1 LKHATGDCWKTSL
14 SRTTLRWLLALG
26 WVLCCVTAQAAEPL
40 HFTTADLLNIEGRG
54 YSPPPYST
62 DASTLPGTW
71 QAVAL
76 PHAVAPQRVEAALED
91 RAGEPHTVVS
101 WYRLQVPPL
110 APTTQPR
117 YLYIPRW
124 KSDGQLTV
132 YGDSRLLYQSHA
144 SMEWNSWNL
153 PLWIALDETADAVA
167 PRIIL
172 LRMEHPVHAGAGLSS
187 MWLGEESSLH
197 WRYWLRD
204 VLQARLLF
212 LSSAAFL
219 AVGLFA
225 LFVWLRQRDQLLYL
239 LFFGVSATSYLRGM
253 HFYVGAERLPIPDAW
268 FSWLTVNSMFW
279 LVTLMHFFLNHLHR
293 RPVRWLN
300 RTVLAITVTMSVT
313 SLPFFTALPSL
324 YVLSAFAYLIL
335 LALGLGTASVGLYK
349 ALGAQ
354 SREGAMLAAW
364 GLLGML
370 FGVYDWLMQNNY
382 VGIEG
387 LYLGPYATV
396 LAFLVF
402 TAIMFRR
409 YVGAV
414 NEVKK
419 ANTTLAERLQARE
432 AELTQSHQ
440 RLREIEQRQTLAQE
454 RQRLMQDMHDGL
466 GSSLASALRV
476 VEKGRLGEADVA
488 QVLKGCIDDL
498 KLAIDSMEPVES
510 DLLLLLAT
518 LRFRL
523 GPRLEAT
530 GIALHWEVQK
540 VPPLDWLDPK
550 HALHILRILQE
561 AFTNIIKHTQATE
574 IHLST
579 AVEGEWVV
587 VRITDNG
594 QGFAVEQALHGGGKG
609 LSNQQRRAQALGAS
623 VDWESGATGTRFSLR
638 LPIQQAT

>member
-1 LKHATGDCWKTSL
+1 MKHATGDCWKTSL
-14 SRTTLRWLLALG
+14 SQATLRWLLALG
-26 WVLCCVTAQAAEPL
+26 CALGCVTAQAAEPL
-40 HFTTADLLNIEGRG
+40 HFTTAELLNVEGRG
-54 YSPPPYST
+54 YSPPPYSM
-62 DASTLPGTW
+62 DASTLPGIW
-71 QAVAL
+71 QEVAL
-76 PHAVAPQRVEAALED
+76 PHAVTPQRVEAALED
-91 RAGEPHTVVS
+91 GSGEPRTVVS
-101 WYRLQVPPL
+101 WYRLHVPPL
-110 APTTQPR
+110 APTAQPR

-124 KSDGQLTV
+124 KADGQLAV

-167 PRIIL
+167 PRVIL
-172 LRMEHPVHAGAGLSS
+172 LRMEHPVNAGAGLSS

-197 WRYWLRD
+197 WRYRLRD
-204 VLQARLLF
+204 VLQAQLLF
-212 LSSAAFL
+212 MSSAAFL

-225 LFVWLRQRDQLLYL
+225 LFVWLRQRDQPLYL
-239 LFFGVSATSYLRGM
+239 LFFGVSATSFLRSM
-253 HFYVGAERLPIPDAW
+253 HFYVGAERLPISDAW
-268 FSWLTVNSMFW
+268 FSWLTVHSMFW

-293 RPVRWLN
+293 RPLIWLN
-300 RTVLAITVTMSVT
+300 RTVLGITVTMSIAT
-313 SLPFFTALPSL
+313 LPFFTALPSL

-335 LALGLGTASVGLYK
+335 LAVGLGTATVGLRK
-349 ALGAQ
+349 ALGAH

-382 VGIEG
+382 VNIEG

-402 TAIMFRR
+402 TYIMFRR

-414 NEVKK
+414 NDVKK
-419 ANTTLAERLQARE
+419 ANATLEQRLQARE
-432 AELTQSHQ
+432 AELTLSHQ
-440 RLREIEQRQTLAQE
+440 RLREVEQRQTLAQE

-523 GPRLEAT
+523 GPRLEST
-530 GIALHWEVQK
+530 GVTLRWDVQK
-540 VPPLDWLDPK
+540 VPPLNWLDPK

-561 AFTNIIKHTQATE
+561 AFTNIIKHTHATE
-574 IHLST
+574 IQLRT
-579 AVEGEWVV
+579 AVEGGWVV
-587 VRITDNG
+587 VHIADNG
-594 QGFAVEQALHGGGKG
+594 QGFAVEQALQGGGKG
-609 LSNQQRRAQALGAS
+609 LSNQQRRAQAIGGEVCWDS
-623 VDWESGATGTRFSLR
+623 SGAGTCFSLL
-638 LPIQQAT
+638 LPI